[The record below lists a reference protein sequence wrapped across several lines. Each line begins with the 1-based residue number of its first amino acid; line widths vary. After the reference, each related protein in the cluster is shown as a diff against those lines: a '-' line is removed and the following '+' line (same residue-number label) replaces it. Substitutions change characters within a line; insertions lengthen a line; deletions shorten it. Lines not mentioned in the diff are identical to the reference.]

1 MKDLGELS
9 YYLGMRVVKTDTCTK
24 ILQDAYLEK
33 VIERF
38 NLENANPVDTPGAP
52 GQQLTAD
59 DCPTTAA
66 GKLEMSKKP
75 FRSLVSS
82 LMFAYVGTRPDI
94 GSALTRVAA
103 FCENPGGV
111 HWVAAKRVLRYLL
124 GTTKDAITYA
134 GVLTPGEKV
143 RITVYCDSDWA
154 QDKDDRKST
163 SGYVVLIA
171 GGPVSWKTKK
181 QPTRA
186 MSSCEAEFISLSE
199 ATKELIWFTHFLTE
213 LGIDFETPV
222 IYTDSQSAMDWTKNA
237 CHHQRTK
244 HVALKYFFVRDIVAD
259 KVVKIAYVCTKD
271 NIADVLTKSVTRSIF
286 GYLKPKLMG
295 LFRQVGKGV
304 R

>member
-1 MKDLGELS
+1 MK
-9 YYLGMRVVKTDTCTK
+9 
-24 ILQDAYLEK
+24 
-33 VIERF
+33 
-38 NLENANPVDTPGAP
+38 
-52 GQQLTAD
+52 
-59 DCPTTAA
+59 
-66 GKLEMSKKP
+66 
-75 FRSLVSS
+75 
-82 LMFAYVGTRPDI
+82 
-94 GSALTRVAA
+94 
-103 FCENPGGV
+103 
-111 HWVAAKRVLRYLL
+111 
-124 GTTKDAITYA
+124 
-134 GVLTPGEKV
+134 
-143 RITVYCDSDWA
+143 ITVYCDSDWA

-213 LGIDFETPV
+213 LGIDFETPT

-271 NIADVLTKSVTRSIF
+271 NIADKSVTRSIF